1 MGNRTGGEDRT
12 KPQGGLDSAL
22 GEIAQQLQ
30 QALAVRPL
38 GRLEVPGGPQPAAE
52 VARTANGLLDALE
65 RAEGRAQSAARDRAE
80 LDDSLAELE
89 ARLADE
95 VLARERMARELER
108 QRAILRQ
115 TVDSLPYCMF
125 WRDRNGV
132 YLGANHN
139 KLRALGLASMDQLV
153 GKSTYDMCLT
163 REEAD
168 FYLQVDRQVMES
180 GQPIFNLE
188 EVQQRPDGPH
198 TLLISKVP
206 LRDDSGAIIG
216 VMGMYIDV
224 TERAVTSIPAAARL
238 ERRAP

>member
-1 MGNRTGGEDRT
+1 
-12 KPQGGLDSAL
+12 
-22 GEIAQQLQ
+22 
-30 QALAVRPL
+30 
-38 GRLEVPGGPQPAAE
+38 
-52 VARTANGLLDALE
+52 
-65 RAEGRAQSAARDRAE
+65 
-80 LDDSLAELE
+80 
-89 ARLADE
+89 
-95 VLARERMARELER
+95 
-108 QRAILRQ
+108 
-115 TVDSLPYCMF
+115 
-125 WRDRNGV
+125 
-132 YLGANHN
+132 
-139 KLRALGLASMDQLV
+139 
-153 GKSTYDMCLT
+153 MCLT